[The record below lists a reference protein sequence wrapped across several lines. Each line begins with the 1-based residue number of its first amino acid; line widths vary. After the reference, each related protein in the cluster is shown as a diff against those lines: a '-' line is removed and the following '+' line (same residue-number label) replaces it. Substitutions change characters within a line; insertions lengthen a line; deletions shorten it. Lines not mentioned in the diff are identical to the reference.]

1 MANSNLK
8 FGVVTARYVYTDG
21 LGDGAQTLATSS
33 SLPIGAAVTRVTLI
47 ARGAVAAS
55 GSATFT
61 VTAGGKSI
69 SSAVA
74 KAKLAGA
81 GYIYSEVA
89 DLQAD
94 SITTT
99 SAAIGVTLASTSGGL
114 TGSSA
119 DVDIIVEYA
128 LIG

>member
-1 MANSNLK
+1 MANSNIQL
-8 FGVVTARYVYTDG
+8 GVVTARYLASDG
-21 LGDGAQTLATSS
+21 VANGATTLATSS
-33 SLPIGAAVTRVTLI
+33 SLPIGSAVTRVTVV

-55 GSATFT
+55 GSATLT
-61 VTAGGKSI
+61 ITAGGKTI
-69 SSAVA
+69 SSAIG
-74 KAKLAGA
+74 KAKLAAA
-81 GYIYSEVA
+81 GYVYTENM

-99 SAAIGVTLASTSGGL
+99 SAAIGVTIASGAL
-114 TGSSA
+114 TGGTA

>member
-21 LGDGAQTLATSS
+21 VANGAQTLASTS

-47 ARGAVAAS
+47 ARGAVTAS
-55 GSATFT
+55 GSATLT
-61 VTAGGKSI
+61 ITAGGKSI

-81 GYIYSEVA
+81 GYVYTENM

-94 SITTT
+94 SITSDAT
-99 SAAIGVTLASTSGGL
+99 AIGVTIASGPI
-114 TGSSA
+114 TGTTA

-128 LIG
+128 LIA

>member
-1 MANSNLK
+1 MANSNIQL
-8 FGVVTARYVYTDG
+8 GVVTARYLASDG
-21 LGDGAQTLATSS
+21 VANGAQTLATSS
-33 SLPIGAAVTRVTLI
+33 SLPIGSAVTRVTVI

-55 GSATFT
+55 GSATLT
-61 VTAGGKSI
+61 ITAGGKTI
-69 SSAVA
+69 SSAIA
-74 KAKLAGA
+74 KAKLAAA
-81 GYIYSEVA
+81 GYVYTENM

-99 SAAIGVTLASTSGGL
+99 SAAIGVTIASGAL
-114 TGSSA
+114 TGGTA

>member
-1 MANSNLK
+1 MANSNLNL
-8 FGVVTARYVYTDG
+8 GVVTARYLASDG
-21 LGDGAQTLATSS
+21 VADGAQTCATTS

-55 GSATFT
+55 GSATMT
-61 VTAGGKSI
+61 ITAGGKTI

-81 GYIYSEVA
+81 GYIYTEA
-89 DLQAD
+89 TDLQAD

-99 SAAIGVTLASTSGGL
+99 NAGIGVTLASTSGGL
-114 TGSSA
+114 TGGSA

>member
-1 MANSNLK
+1 MANSNIQL
-8 FGVVTARYVYTDG
+8 GVVTARYVASDG
-21 LGDGAQTLATSS
+21 VGNGAQTLATSS
-33 SLPIGAAVTRVTLI
+33 SLPIGSAVTRVTVI

-55 GSATFT
+55 GSATLT
-61 VTAGGKSI
+61 ITAGGKTI
-69 SSAVA
+69 SSAIA
-74 KAKLAGA
+74 KAKLAAA
-81 GYIYSEVA
+81 GYVYTENM

-99 SAAIGVTLASTSGGL
+99 SAAIGVTIASGAL
-114 TGSSA
+114 TGGTA

>member
-1 MANSNLK
+1 MANSNIQL
-8 FGVVTARYVYTDG
+8 GVVTARYLASDG
-21 LGDGAQTLATSS
+21 VSNGATALATSS

-55 GSATFT
+55 GSATLT
-61 VTAGGKSI
+61 ITAGGKTI

-74 KAKLAGA
+74 KAKLAAA
-81 GYIYSEVA
+81 GYVYTENM

-99 SAAIGVTLASTSGGL
+99 SAAIGVTIASGAL
-114 TGSSA
+114 TGGTA

>member
-1 MANSNLK
+1 MANSNIQL
-8 FGVVTARYVYTDG
+8 GVVTARYVASDG
-21 LGDGAQTLATSS
+21 VGNGAQTLATSS
-33 SLPIGAAVTRVTLI
+33 SLPIGSAVTRVTVI

-55 GSATFT
+55 GSATLT
-61 VTAGGKSI
+61 ITAGGKTI
-69 SSAVA
+69 SSAIA
-74 KAKLAGA
+74 KAKLAAA
-81 GYIYSEVA
+81 GYVYTENM

-99 SAAIGVTLASTSGGL
+99 SAAIGVTIASGALINGT
-114 TGSSA
+114 A